1 VFLSLFFYFK
11 SICLF
16 LAFIDD
22 YKFALG
28 YIVIM
33 KREINLLVEDFL
45 EKIRTT
51 NYFSKIEF
59 IILYG
64 SSLGLYHLGDSD
76 IDICLYLDK
85 EKENLSKIRLELLK
99 RFDDKFDI
107 QMFQLLPL
115 YVQVEVL
122 KGKILYVKEEDR
134 IYEIANETIDEY
146 EEFYPFYLD
155 YINR

>member
-1 VFLSLFFYFK
+1 MRFK
-11 SICLF
+11 T

-22 YKFALG
+22 YIFLLG
-28 YIVIM
+28 YYVIM
-33 KREINLLVEDFL
+33 EREINQLVKDFFEQL
-45 EKIRTT
+45 RDTE
-51 NYFSKIEF
+51 YFSKIEF

-64 SSLGLYHLGDSD
+64 SSLGLYHLDDSD
-76 IDICLYLDK
+76 IDICLYIDDE
-85 EKENLSKIRLELLK
+85 EKTLSEIRLELLK
-99 RFDDKFDI
+99 KFNENFDI

-115 YVQVEVL
+115 YVQIEVL
-122 KGKILYVKEEDR
+122 KGKILYVKDEDR